1 MKALYICII
10 LLISAARPAW
20 GQFEKIQELQKS
32 LPAIRDSAQYVD
44 VINRISLLFYE
55 QNADSTLHYATLARQ
70 IALRQTYPKGV
81 ADATN
86 NLGVVYDIKG
96 NIQLALRYYNDA
108 YNQYVSLADSSN
120 IVQTLMN
127 IAAVYSISGKDQKAV
142 VNFDQAL
149 SLGNRIAHDS
159 ITALVIYNYIL
170 TYPQKFSAD
179 QKSAYIEKA
188 SGIAV
193 KYKDV
198 RLALA
203 IDQLRADNMIANQ
216 DREKGMRL
224 LEATM
229 QKALNM
235 QLYYL
240 SMDLL
245 IELGDHNF
253 KDNEA
258 KAIAFYMQA
267 LQIAG
272 EKNYRMYARDICR
285 KLYQIYSDRGDD
297 SNAFIYS
304 KRLLAL
310 NDEQQ
315 EIDRVSG
322 IDYIE
327 YAVKDQQLI
336 SAQLKSQYNS
346 QMLWLAVAVCILTIL
361 SIIFLWR
368 NGRLT
373 RKTNQVLT
381 MQFRQLESTTEALEK
396 SNHNFA
402 RLIKVV
408 AHDLRNPIGGINALS
423 SLMQEDDITADEA
436 REFIQLIHESSN
448 SCLNLIT
455 DLLQTDFEFNEA
467 ELKKEPIDL
476 APFLKQAVTLLTFRA
491 NEKQQQL
498 TLDDTTNAT
507 LTADRDKLLRVLN
520 NLIVNAIK
528 FTPDGGTIRVQ
539 AKGVGSGV
547 EISIK
552 DSGVGIPKE
561 SAARLFDPFTPSKR
575 EGTAGEQAFGLGLYI
590 SKQIVEAHGGRIW
603 FESEEGR
610 GTTFFVY
617 LPEEKPLLS
626 GPVKAIED

>member
-20 GQFEKIQELQKS
+20 GQFEKIQELQKN
-32 LPAIRDSAQYVD
+32 LPAIRDSVQYVD

-55 QNADSTLHYATLARQ
+55 QNADSTLHYASLARQ

-108 YNQYVSLADSSN
+108 YNQYVLLADSSN

-170 TYPQKFSAD
+170 TYPQKFSAT
-179 QKSAYIEKA
+179 QKDLYIEKA
-188 SGIAV
+188 SSIAV

-216 DREKGMRL
+216 EREKGMRL

-235 QLYYL
+235 QLFYL

-245 IELGDHNF
+245 IELGDHYF
-253 KDNEA
+253 KDNEE
-258 KAIAFYMQA
+258 KAIAFYMRA
-267 LQIAG
+267 LLIAG
-272 EKNYRMYARDICR
+272 EKNYRMYARDVCR
-285 KLYQIYSDRGDD
+285 KLYQIYSARGDD
-297 SNAFIYS
+297 SSAFIYS
-304 KRLLAL
+304 KRLLTL

-315 EIDRVSG
+315 EIDRFSG

-336 SAQLKSQYNS
+336 SEQLKSQYNS
-346 QMLWLAVAVCILTIL
+346 QMLWLAIAVCVLTIL

-373 RKTNQVLT
+373 RKTNEVLT
-381 MQFRQLESTTEALEK
+381 MQFRQLESTTEALER

-408 AHDLRNPIGGINALS
+408 AHDLRNPIGGINALC
-423 SLMQEDDITADEA
+423 SLMQEDDITADET
-436 REFIQLIHESSN
+436 REYIQLIHESSN

-467 ELKKEPIDL
+467 ELKKESIDL
-476 APFLKQAVTLLTFRA
+476 APFLKQAITLLTFRA

-498 TLDDTTNAT
+498 TLDDTTNAR
-507 LTADRDKLLRVLN
+507 LTADGDKLLRVLN

-539 AKGVGSGV
+539 AKKVGGGVQ
-547 EISIK
+547 ISIK

-561 SAARLFDPFTPSKR
+561 SAARIFDPFTPSRR

-617 LPEEKPLLS
+617 LPEEKALLS
-626 GPVKAIED
+626 GPIKATAD